1 MPIFEYVCGRCGA
14 EVSAFVRSQDAEP
27 SRCDSCKRGRLKRM
41 ISRFSVV
48 GKTADASALRSS
60 PRDWLE
66 RPERFGQAMKAFEER
81 SGTRLSG
88 ERVDDAMHRLSEA
101 KKTAT

>member
-1 MPIFEYVCGRCGA
+1 VL
-14 EVSAFVRSQDAEP
+14 VRSQDTGP

-48 GKTADASALRSS
+48 GKPADASALRSS
-60 PRDWLE
+60 PRDWLQ

-101 KKTAT
+101 KKTAS